1 MVYQSLL
8 NELCRSLN
16 GAQGA
21 LMLDSAGDVVI
32 GSDRC
37 DDRLKLIGAYHGI
50 ALAAARRTAE
60 RYGGGAIGHM
70 VSRYL
75 WGTVVSQPLKD
86 GYYFVLALTPEASV
100 PHAVYRSAQVRER
113 LDAEI

>member
-8 NELCRSLN
+8 NELCRSLS
-16 GAQGA
+16 GARGA
-21 LMLDSAGDVVI
+21 LMLDVAGEVVI

-50 ALAAARRTAE
+50 ALAAARRTAD
-60 RYGGGAIGHM
+60 RYEGGEIGHM

-75 WGTVVSQPLKD
+75 WGTVISQPLKD
-86 GYYFVLALTPEASV
+86 GYYFVLALAPDASI
-100 PHAVYRSAQVRER
+100 PLAVYRSGQMRAR
-113 LDAEI
+113 LDSEI